1 MRVSAW
7 FMYPLLSFQLQALG
21 DSMRAGKLK
30 AFYGGLAF
38 LAACAAGFLSGCASG
53 HKQFVYVAG
62 QGTNEAFEFRVQS
75 NGSLV
80 PLGTPNFP
88 VGSNPAALVPHTSGD
103 FLYVADFSGNDV
115 TLLDINAS
123 NGNLSVPVSNSIV
136 TTVNPPNIFDT
147 DKGPVSLAMSPTAP
161 FLYAVDQTA
170 GNVTGFTVDPG
181 SGTLRVIQGS
191 SPGTSSPYPIQ
202 PPSHPSSV
210 AISPKGDFIY
220 IANGTE
226 GTIAVFNIAGNGV
239 LAQAGL
245 PTSVGAGATPTSI
258 AIEHSGRFLYVTDP
272 AHNAVAGF
280 SIQAGGGLT
289 PINGSPFAAGVA
301 PIGLGIDPQG
311 SLLYAAN
318 SGSNNVSAYAI
329 DSKSGALGPVNGSP
343 FATGGVGPSAVA
355 VDADTSFAYVTE
367 QGSHDIA
374 AFNIASNGA
383 LQPVKGSPFNVAT
396 AASAIT
402 VVRR

>member
-7 FMYPLLSFQLQALG
+7 FMYPLLSFNCRRG
-21 DSMRAGKLK
+21 DSMRAGGFK
-30 AFYGGLAF
+30 AFFGGIAF
-38 LAACAAGFLSGCASG
+38 LAVCAAGFLSGCASG

-62 QGTNEAFEFRVQS
+62 PGTNETFEFRVQP

-88 VGSNPAALVPHTSGD
+88 VGSNPVALKPHTSGD

-115 TLLDINAS
+115 TLLDINQS
-123 NGNLSVPVSNSIV
+123 NGNLSVPVSISIV
-136 TTVNPPNIFDT
+136 NPVNPTNIFAT

-161 FLYAVDQTA
+161 FLFAVNQTA
-170 GNVTGFTVDPG
+170 GDVTAYTVDPG
-181 SGTLRVIQGS
+181 TGS
-191 SPGTSSPYPIQ
+191 LGVLAGSPFPIV
-202 PPSHPSSV
+202 PASHPSSM
-210 AISPKGDFIY
+210 AISPKGDFLY
-220 IANGTE
+220 IANATE

-239 LAQAGL
+239 LAQAGI

-258 AIEHSGRFLYVTDP
+258 AVEHSGRFLYVTDP
-272 AHNAVAGF
+272 AHNAVLGF
-280 SIQAGGGLT
+280 SIQTGGVLS
-289 PINGSPFAAGVA
+289 PITGSPFLAGAAPA
-301 PIGLGIDPQG
+301 GLGIDPQG
-311 SLLYAAN
+311 ALLFVAN

-329 DSKSGALGPVNGSP
+329 DPNSGALGQVTGSP

-355 VDADTSFAYVTE
+355 VDTETSFVYVTE

-374 AFNIASNGA
+374 ALAIASNGA
-383 LQPVKGSPFNVAT
+383 LQPVKGSPFGVAT
-396 AASAIT
+396 AATAIT

>member
-7 FMYPLLSFQLQALG
+7 FMYPLLSFNCRRG
-21 DSMRAGKLK
+21 DSMRAGGFK
-30 AFYGGLAF
+30 AFFGGITF
-38 LAACAAGFLSGCASG
+38 LAVCAAGFLSGCASG

-62 QGTNEAFEFRVQS
+62 PGTNETFEFRVQP

-88 VGSNPAALVPHTSGD
+88 VGSNPVALKPHTSGD

-115 TLLDINAS
+115 TLLDINQS
-123 NGNLSVPVSNSIV
+123 NGNLSVPVSISIV
-136 TTVNPPNIFDT
+136 NPVNPTNIFAT

-161 FLYAVDQTA
+161 FLFAVNQTA
-170 GNVTGFTVDPG
+170 GDVTAYTVDPG
-181 SGTLRVIQGS
+181 TGS
-191 SPGTSSPYPIQ
+191 LGVLAGSPFPIV
-202 PPSHPSSV
+202 PASHPSSM
-210 AISPKGDFIY
+210 AISPKGDFLY
-220 IANGTE
+220 IANATE

-239 LAQAGL
+239 LAQAGI

-258 AIEHSGRFLYVTDP
+258 AVEHSGRFLYVTDP
-272 AHNAVAGF
+272 AHNAVLGF
-280 SIQAGGGLT
+280 SIQTGGVLS
-289 PINGSPFAAGVA
+289 PITGSPFLAGAAPA
-301 PIGLGIDPQG
+301 GLGIDPQG
-311 SLLYAAN
+311 ALLFVAN

-329 DSKSGALGPVNGSP
+329 DPNSGALGQVTGSP

-355 VDADTSFAYVTE
+355 VDTETSFVYVTE

-374 AFNIASNGA
+374 ALAIASNGA
-383 LQPVKGSPFNVAT
+383 LQPVKGSPFGVAT
-396 AASAIT
+396 AATAIT

>member
-1 MRVSAW
+1 
-7 FMYPLLSFQLQALG
+7 
-21 DSMRAGKLK
+21 MRARKLK
-30 AFYGGLAF
+30 AFYGGIAF
-38 LAACAAGFLSGCASG
+38 LAVCMAGFLSGCASG
-53 HKQFVYVAG
+53 HKQFVYVTG

-75 NGSLV
+75 NGALV

-88 VGSNPAALVPHTSGD
+88 VGSNPSALRPHTSGD
-103 FLYVADFSGNDV
+103 FLYITDFAGNDV

-123 NGNLSVPVSNSIV
+123 TGNLSVPVSISIV
-136 TTVNPPNIFDT
+136 NPTNPTNIFAT
-147 DKGPVSLAMSPTAP
+147 DKGPVSLVMSPTAP
-161 FLYAVDQTA
+161 FLFTANQTA
-170 GNVTGFTVDPG
+170 SNVTAYTVDPG
-181 SGTLRVIQGS
+181 TGSLQVIQPTQTTPGS
-191 SPGTSSPYPIQ
+191 PFPIV
-202 PPSHPSSV
+202 PASHPSAM

-239 LAQAGL
+239 LTQVGL
-245 PTSVGAGATPTSI
+245 PTSVGTGATPTSI
-258 AIEHSGRFLYVTDP
+258 AVEHSGRFLYVTDS

-280 SIQAGGGLT
+280 AIQTGGALT
-289 PINGSPFAAGVA
+289 PINGSPFAAGAA

-311 SLLYAAN
+311 ALLYAAN
-318 SGSNNVSAYAI
+318 SASNTVSAYAI
-329 DSKSGALGPVNGSP
+329 DAGSGALGAVTGSP
-343 FATGGVGPSAVA
+343 FPTGGVGPSAVA
-355 VDADTSFAYVTE
+355 VDADTSFLYVTE

-383 LQPVKGSPFNVAT
+383 LQAVKGSPFNVAT

>member
-7 FMYPLLSFQLQALG
+7 FMYPLLSFNCRRG
-21 DSMRAGKLK
+21 DSMRAGGFK
-30 AFYGGLAF
+30 AFFGGIAF
-38 LAACAAGFLSGCASG
+38 LAVCAAGFLSGCASG

-62 QGTNEAFEFRVQS
+62 PGTNETFEFRVQP

-88 VGSNPAALVPHTSGD
+88 VGSNPVALKPHTSGD

-115 TLLDINAS
+115 TLLDINQS
-123 NGNLSVPVSNSIV
+123 NGNLSVPVSISIV
-136 TTVNPPNIFDT
+136 NPVNPTNIFAT

-161 FLYAVDQTA
+161 FLFAVNQTA
-170 GNVTGFTVDPG
+170 GDVTAYTVDPG
-181 SGTLRVIQGS
+181 TGS
-191 SPGTSSPYPIQ
+191 LGVLAGSPFPIV
-202 PPSHPSSV
+202 PASHPSSM
-210 AISPKGDFIY
+210 AISPKGDFLY
-220 IANGTE
+220 IANATE

-239 LAQAGL
+239 LAQAGI

-258 AIEHSGRFLYVTDP
+258 AVEHSGRFLYVTDP
-272 AHNAVAGF
+272 AHNAVLGF
-280 SIQAGGGLT
+280 SIQTGGVLS
-289 PINGSPFAAGVA
+289 PITGSPFLAGAAPV
-301 PIGLGIDPQG
+301 GLGIDPQG
-311 SLLYAAN
+311 ALLFVAN

-329 DSKSGALGPVNGSP
+329 DPNSGALGQVTGSP

-355 VDADTSFAYVTE
+355 VDAETSFVYVTE

-374 AFNIASNGA
+374 ALAIASNGA
-383 LQPVKGSPFNVAT
+383 LQPVKGSPFGVAT
-396 AASAIT
+396 AATAIT

>member
-7 FMYPLLSFQLQALG
+7 FMYPLLSFNCRRG
-21 DSMRAGKLK
+21 DSMRAGGFK
-30 AFYGGLAF
+30 AFFGGIAF
-38 LAACAAGFLSGCASG
+38 LAVCAAGFLSGCASG

-62 QGTNEAFEFRVQS
+62 PGTNETFEFRVQP

-88 VGSNPAALVPHTSGD
+88 VGSNPVALKPHTSGD

-115 TLLDINAS
+115 TLLDINQS
-123 NGNLSVPVSNSIV
+123 NGNLSVPVSISIV
-136 TTVNPPNIFDT
+136 NPVNPTNIFAT

-161 FLYAVDQTA
+161 FLFAVNQTA
-170 GNVTGFTVDPG
+170 GDVTAYTVDPG
-181 SGTLRVIQGS
+181 TGS
-191 SPGTSSPYPIQ
+191 LGVLAGSPFPIV
-202 PPSHPSSV
+202 PASHPSSM
-210 AISPKGDFIY
+210 AISPKGDFLY
-220 IANGTE
+220 IANATE

-239 LAQAGL
+239 LAQAGI

-258 AIEHSGRFLYVTDP
+258 AVEHSGRFLYVTDP
-272 AHNAVAGF
+272 AHNAVLGF
-280 SIQAGGGLT
+280 SIQTGGALS
-289 PINGSPFAAGVA
+289 PITGSPFLAGAAPA
-301 PIGLGIDPQG
+301 GLGIDPQG
-311 SLLYAAN
+311 ALLFVAN

-329 DSKSGALGPVNGSP
+329 DPNSGALGQVTGSP

-355 VDADTSFAYVTE
+355 VDTETSFVYVTE

-374 AFNIASNGA
+374 ALAIASNGA
-383 LQPVKGSPFNVAT
+383 LQPVKGSPFGVAT
-396 AASAIT
+396 AATAIT